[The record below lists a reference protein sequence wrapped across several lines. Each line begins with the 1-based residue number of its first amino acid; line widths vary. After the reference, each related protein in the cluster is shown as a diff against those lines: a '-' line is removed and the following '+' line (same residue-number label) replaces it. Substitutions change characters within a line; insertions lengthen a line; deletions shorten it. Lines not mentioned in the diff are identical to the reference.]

1 MPTALIADDEPL
13 LLLELRDLLADA
25 WPALHIVGEARTGS
39 EALRM
44 LGEHRPDVAF
54 LDVEMPRASGLE
66 VAAAAGT
73 ARVVFV
79 TAHDRHAVRAFEC
92 GAADY
97 LLKPLT
103 PARIALAVQRLQA
116 ALAPMETGKLR
127 FVQAWIGSA
136 MRVVPIEEIVAFISE
151 DKHTRVVTARG
162 DLLRRR
168 SLVDLVRDLDP
179 SIFWAVARGVVI
191 HARYIEEVR
200 RSSDEGMHLRMV
212 GIVKPVAIGQ
222 RYRERFRGM

>member
-13 LLLELRDLLADA
+13 LLAELRDLLAEA
-25 WPALHIVGEARTGS
+25 WPALQIVAEARTGT

-44 LGEHRPDVAF
+44 LCEHRPDVAF
-54 LDVEMPRASGLE
+54 LDIEMPRANGLD

-73 ARVVFV
+73 TRVIFV
-79 TAHDRHAVRAFEC
+79 TAHDRHAVQAFDR

-103 PARIALAVQRLQA
+103 PARLALAVQRLQA
-116 ALAPMETGKLR
+116 AMAPADTGQLR
-127 FVQAWIGSA
+127 FVQAWVGTA
-136 MRVVPIEEIVAFISE
+136 MRVVPIEEIIALVSE

-162 DLLRRR
+162 DLLLRR
-168 SLVDLVRDLDP
+168 SLVDLLRDLDP
-179 SIFWAVARGVVI
+179 SLFWTVARGTVI

-200 RSSDEGMHLRMV
+200 RSSDEGMHLRMT
-212 GIVKPVAIGQ
+212 GMAASVAIGQ